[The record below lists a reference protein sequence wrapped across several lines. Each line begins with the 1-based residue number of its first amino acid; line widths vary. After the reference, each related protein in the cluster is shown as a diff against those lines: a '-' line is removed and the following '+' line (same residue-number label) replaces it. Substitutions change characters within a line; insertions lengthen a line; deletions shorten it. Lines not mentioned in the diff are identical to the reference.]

1 MDTERILAVC
11 INFNIQA
18 EEVEIFRSSEK
29 ILAEVKSISTYVL
42 KGERVESFYW
52 EACCQYAERL
62 VENGMNVARYVK
74 TSSGSHVYAED
85 GLVFTLEKELPGYEL
100 TYVTDELLS
109 EIGSL
114 LGKQHLISAQ
124 FKSPFTTGTSWSMFG
139 GNATE
144 NLGDYDENE
153 LSFLEFKNYYQIYPL
168 YATIETLYI
177 DYRKVLQRAWAQLPQ
192 GAIQGDFCYYN
203 MVREESGKLGIYDFN
218 LAGNEAYLNEAIAV
232 AVYHAWHAPY
242 TGDLTEEERF
252 QLLLESYT
260 VERTFTEKEQVLVLI
275 LKSVIRAFRYDR
287 VEDGGSLND
296 EQKRNEFVQETLDIL
311 MEAMS
316 ENGLEAR

>member
-1 MDTERILAVC
+1 MDTERVSAICKNYNLQPERIEILRSGERLLAKVT
-11 INFNIQA
+11 A
-18 EEVEIFRSSEK
+18 E
-29 ILAEVKSISTYVL
+29 STYLL
-42 KGERVESFYW
+42 KGERADVLYW
-52 EACCQYAERL
+52 EACCQYAKRL

-74 TSSGSHVYAED
+74 TRIGSHVHAED
-85 GLVFTLEKELPGYEL
+85 GLVFTLEKELPGHEL
-100 TYVTDELLS
+100 TNMTDEVLS
-109 EIGSL
+109 EIGRL
-114 LGKQHLISAQ
+114 LGKQHMISFNIQ
-124 FKSPFTTGTSWSMFG
+124 SPFTTGTSWSMFG

-153 LSFLEFKNYYQIYPL
+153 LSFLEFKNYYQSHPL
-168 YATIETLYI
+168 YATIESLYL
-177 DYRKVLQRAWAQLPQ
+177 DYRKVLQRAWAQLPS
-192 GAIQGDFCYYN
+192 GAVQGDFCYYN

-218 LAGNEAYLNEAIAV
+218 LAGNEVYLNESVAG

-242 TGDLTEEERF
+242 IGDLTEEERF

-260 VERTFTEKEQVLVLI
+260 FERPFTEKEQVLVLI

-287 VEDGGSLND
+287 VEAGGALND

-311 MEAMS
+311 TEVKS